1 MLRQAKVL
9 QTRINRNICITFA
22 AVLSTSCLWSELTFG
37 CVEANSTRSARSG
50 RDEER
55 EYHWEEAT
63 LEKNDIPR
71 MSDGRSRKINE

>member
-37 CVEANSTRSARSG
+37 CVEANSTRVHQRG
-50 RDEER
+50 EER

>member
-1 MLRQAKVL
+1 
-9 QTRINRNICITFA
+9 
-22 AVLSTSCLWSELTFG
+22 LWSELTFG

-63 LEKNDIPR
+63 LEKNDMPR